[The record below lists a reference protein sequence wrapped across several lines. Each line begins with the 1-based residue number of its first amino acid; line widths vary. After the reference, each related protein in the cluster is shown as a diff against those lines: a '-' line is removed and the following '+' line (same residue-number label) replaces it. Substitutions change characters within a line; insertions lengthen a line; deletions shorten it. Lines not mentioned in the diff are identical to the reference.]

1 MQDSISTAQPINPAA
16 LSEVIPEDFLP
27 PIHRWQRLGGLT
39 GVVTVITALVLS
51 QVVKVRE
58 TVKAPVVV
66 RPAGELRL
74 VEATAAGR
82 VSQILVQEND
92 RVNAGDAIAFLNDTD
107 LQTKAAQLRTSTAQ
121 VQQQIQQ
128 IDSQLQLLNQRIA
141 ATTNQIQGQLRATTA
156 ELNLVQ
162 QQFREDQLIKQA
174 DLRQLQAE
182 VKLAQEN
189 VERYGQ
195 LVDQGAIAISQLR
208 EHEVALEAALANLAK
223 AEATAHTSS
232 ASVIIAQ
239 QQFAQTQAQ
248 GNATLAQLQQ
258 ELATLNQRRSD
269 LLNQLSQIQ
278 QSLTQTESD
287 IALMTLKAPATGIIQ
302 SLELR
307 NQTQIVAVGE
317 PIAEIA
323 AVNEPLI
330 AKAWVPPKDINNVRE
345 SQTAQLR
352 ISACPYTDYGTLK
365 ARVQSVS
372 PDTISPVDGISNTVN
387 SGLYEVTLQLS
398 NSVLSNKQTSCN
410 LQAGMSGRIDILT
423 RKETIL
429 KIVLRKL
436 RLTTQ
441 L

>member
-1 MQDSISTAQPINPAA
+1 MQDSVSTTPPINPAA

-27 PIHRWQRLGGLT
+27 PIDPWQRLGGLT
-39 GVVTVITALVLS
+39 GVITVAVVLVLS
-51 QVVKVRE
+51 QVVRVKE
-58 TVKAPVVV
+58 TIKAPVVV

-74 VEATAAGR
+74 VEATATGR
-82 VSQILVQEND
+82 VSKIVIQEND
-92 RVNAGDAIAFLNDTD
+92 RVNVGDAIAFLDDTD
-107 LQTKAAQLRTSTAQ
+107 LQTKAIQLRTSTVQ
-121 VQQQIQQ
+121 IQQQIHQT
-128 IDSQLQLLNQRIA
+128 DNELRLLDQRMA

-156 ELNLVQ
+156 ELSLAQ
-162 QQFREDQLIKQA
+162 QQFQEDQLTKQA
-174 DLRQLQAE
+174 DLRQIQAE

-189 VERYGQ
+189 VDRYRQ

-208 EHEVALEAALANLAK
+208 EHEVALESVLVSLAK

-239 QQFAQTQAQ
+239 QQVAQTQAQ

-258 ELATLNQRRSD
+258 ESATLNQRRSD
-269 LLNQLSQIQ
+269 LINQLSQTQ

-287 IALMTLKAPATGIIQ
+287 ITLMALRAPATGIIQ

-307 NQTQIVAVGE
+307 NQAQIVAVGE

-323 AVNEPLI
+323 AADEPLI
-330 AKAWVPPKDINNVRE
+330 AKAWVDPRDINNVKE
-345 SQTAQLR
+345 FQTAQLR
-352 ISACPYTDYGTLK
+352 ISACPYTDYGTLE
-365 ARVQSVS
+365 ARVKSIS
-372 PDTISPVDGISNTVN
+372 PDTVSTVDGISNTA

-398 NSVLSNKQTSCN
+398 DSTFSTQQQACA
-410 LQAGMSGRIDILT
+410 LQAGMSGRVDILT
-423 RKETIL
+423 QKDTIF